1 MSRKKVPFSY
11 GDPSGPRNVATQS
24 YMLSSDLGPA
34 LQLAGGSKE
43 ISANSCPMRLPLPVK
58 LPELAHPHFF
68 LLFLDLAFF
77 SPSLSFSRFR
87 FFFFF
92 FFFLSFLSLADAV
105 VSLVVVAVVADDDE
119 EVVVAA
125 VVVSAAVVSSAAGSA
140 FRVAMFCLTDLAAT
154 AGEKRNIYSLTM
166 SGAVGGGGCGRC
178 GGGEGQSN
186 FCRGEI

>member
-11 GDPSGPRNVATQS
+11 GDPSGPRNLATQS

-68 LLFLDLAFF
+68 LLFLDLDFF

-92 FFFLSFLSLADAV
+92 FFFFSFLSLADAAV
-105 VSLVVVAVVADDDE
+105 ASLAVVAVVEDE
-119 EVVVAA
+119 EEVEVVVVSVAA
-125 VVVSAAVVSSAAGSA
+125 VSSAAVSA
-140 FRVAMFCLTDLAAT
+140 FRVAIFVDLAAT
-154 AGEKRNIYSLTM
+154 AGEKIN
-166 SGAVGGGGCGRC
+166 VC
-178 GGGEGQSN
+178 
-186 FCRGEI
+186 

>member
-105 VSLVVVAVVADDDE
+105 VSLVVVADDEEE
-119 EVVVAA
+119 EVVVA

-140 FRVAMFCLTDLAAT
+140 FRVAMFCLRSLAAT

-166 SGAVGGGGCGRC
+166 RGAVGDGCCGRC
-178 GGGEGQSN
+178 GGGVNLIWQLLSW
-186 FCRGEI
+186 